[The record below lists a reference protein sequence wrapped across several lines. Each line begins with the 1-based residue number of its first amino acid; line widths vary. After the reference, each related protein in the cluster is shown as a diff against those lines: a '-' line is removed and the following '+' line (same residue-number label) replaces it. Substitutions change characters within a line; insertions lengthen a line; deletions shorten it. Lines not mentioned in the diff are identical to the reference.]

1 MENDV
6 KGYII
11 SEDVTISQPK
21 IIGDKEGGIT
31 AIEAVL
37 QEGDNPNRNKRIYP
51 TSTIKSGLNT
61 EYVQERIKTK
71 SWFGEA
77 GHPLQPSVERQLY
90 IDQSNIS
97 HIITKFWWESNLLKG
112 IVECAQTA
120 RGKDMQGLIRQG
132 TQVAF
137 SMRGF
142 GPVSEKKGDICVIK
156 EPLHILTYDWVIH
169 PSHRPAYM
177 TKLVSES
184 ASFIERKQTEKLN
197 EEGYFIP
204 LTESSIKDFL
214 NESSNNIKSLKDQLN
229 FDNADIIGKKKQL
242 VYLKEGSDILAV
254 YLENNLLK
262 DLDNHINK
270 YLSKF

>member
-1 MENDV
+1 MENV

-21 IIGDKEGGIT
+21 IISDKEGGIT
-31 AIEAVL
+31 SIETIL
-37 QEGDNPNRNKRIYP
+37 QEGEKPNRNKRIYP
-51 TSTIKSGLNT
+51 TNVIKFGLNT
-61 EYVQERIKTK
+61 EYVQERERTK
-71 SWFGEA
+71 SWYGEA

-97 HIITKFWWESNLLKG
+97 HIIVKHWWDGDLLMG
-112 IVECAQTA
+112 NVECAMTA
-120 RGKDMQGLIRQG
+120 RGRDMQGLIRQG
-132 TQVAF
+132 SQVAF

-142 GPVSEKKGDICVIK
+142 GPVSEKKGDIVMIK

-177 TKLVSES
+177 TKLITES
-184 ASFIERKQTEKLN
+184 TSFIERKQQEKLN

-214 NESSNNIKSLKDQLN
+214 NESSHNIKSLKEQLG
-229 FDNADIIGKKKQL
+229 FDNGEIIGKQKKL
-242 VYLKEGSDILAV
+242 IYLQEGSDILAV
-254 YLENNLLK
+254 YLEDNLLK
-262 DLDNHINK
+262 DIDHHINK
-270 YLSKF
+270 YLSNF